1 MAEQHPQAEKTHTAP
16 TARIHIDRERY
27 DAPTPTTGAALY
39 ILGKVPAHHE
49 LFREVGGDREDE
61 PVADSDKPI
70 HLKQDDHFYSAR
82 EFEIIVNARPKKVA
96 KRGLSF
102 DEVVQLAFPGAHG
115 PEVRFTVTYEK
126 GPRKN
131 PEGILD
137 EGQSVRIREEMEFH
151 VKKTNRS

>member
-1 MAEQHPQAEKTHTAP
+1 MAEHQQTEAAHIV
-16 TARIHIDRERY
+16 RIHIDRERY
-27 DAPTPTTGAALY
+27 DASTPTTGAALY
-39 ILGKVPAHHE
+39 ALGKVPHHYE

-61 PVADSDKPI
+61 PIANGDEVVR
-70 HLKQDDHFYSAR
+70 LKADDHFYSAR
-82 EFEIIVNARPKKVA
+82 EFEIVVNARPKQVA
-96 KRGLSF
+96 KRELSF

-126 GPRKN
+126 GPKKN

-137 EGQSVRIREEMEFH
+137 EGQSVRIRQEMEFH